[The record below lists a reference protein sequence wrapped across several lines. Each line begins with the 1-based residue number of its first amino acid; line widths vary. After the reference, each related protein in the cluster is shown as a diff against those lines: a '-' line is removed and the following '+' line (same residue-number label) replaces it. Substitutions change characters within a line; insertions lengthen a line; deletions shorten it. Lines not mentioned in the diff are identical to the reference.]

1 MPRDVTPIM
10 RPHTVA
16 VLGASATRT
25 TQGNQ
30 VIGNLQGAGFKG
42 TIIPVHATA
51 EVINGLPAARGIAAL
66 PPGVD
71 TAVVASN
78 ACVGGAATAA
88 QMAASFGAKGGTLAV
103 AAGAAGTVGYLVGT
117 PLGLS
122 LAATLR

>member
-1 MPRDVTPIM
+1 VLAVIGTLLAV
-10 RPHTVA
+10 HLA
-16 VLGASATRT
+16 VLLALAAAW
-25 TQGNQ
+25 N
-30 VIGNLQGAGFKG
+30 A
-42 TIIPVHATA
+42 A
-51 EVINGLPAARGIAAL
+51 AARWPPLRALGGVGIDI
-66 PPGVD
+66 D